1 MVCKSG
7 SNSTLGQ
14 VIGTT
19 PPYDPSDEAWTTL
32 QKLAKQ
38 LGIGRAML
46 DRIRTQFGHR
56 FEHSTGSGRA
66 ARIYIYA
73 PLWLPEWAA
82 WKCDP
87 RRVNGKP
94 AAGIDHKDRKER
106 ANADKAEL
114 EVEKLRGELV
124 HVGDVRYGLMRIADK
139 LRDKLGLLGRFSTEA
154 QRIMVDALDELAKEG
169 DSIFE
174 ANGYSHDQTT
184 DGEA

>member
-7 SNSTLGQ
+7 SNNNLGR

-19 PPYDPSDEAWTTL
+19 PTFDASDAAWTDL
-32 QKLAKQ
+32 QKLGKQ

-56 FEHSTGSGRA
+56 FEHSTGKGRA
-66 ARIYIYA
+66 ARVYIYA
-73 PLWLPEWAA
+73 PLWLAEWAS

-87 RRVNGKP
+87 RRVNGK
-94 AAGIDHKDRKER
+94 ASSSLDHKDRKER

-124 HVGDVRYGLMRIADK
+124 HVADVRYGLMRIADK